1 MNSVNISGILKETID
16 DKYRYFEYLLPYN
29 EENEDGLVTKIVVT
43 FWTKQ
48 PKPRLIVLPENTRVM
63 ISGHLDVSQKFG
75 TILLVEQLEV
85 IR

>member
-1 MNSVNISGILKETID
+1 MNSVNITGILREVID
-16 DKYRYFEYLLPYN
+16 EKYRYFEYQLPYD
-29 EENEDGLVTKIVVT
+29 EENAEGSVNKIVVT
-43 FWTKQ
+43 FWTKL
-48 PKPRLIVLPENTRVM
+48 PKPRLIVLPENTRVA